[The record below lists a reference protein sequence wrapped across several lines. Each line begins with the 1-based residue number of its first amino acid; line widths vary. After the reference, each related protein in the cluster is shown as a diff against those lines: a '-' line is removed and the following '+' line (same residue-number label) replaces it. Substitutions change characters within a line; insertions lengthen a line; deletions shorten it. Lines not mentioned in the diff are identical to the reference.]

1 MNDTQKLELETA
13 LTNYKAATDDN
24 GKIHF
29 GKQITHILAS
39 EFTVEAKQMVQIIE
53 DEEFPT
59 TRGNYAKYMQ
69 VLNGQSG
76 FYRLA
81 LIKALIDA
89 GAGQGLQDAM
99 AVM

>member
-1 MNDTQKLELETA
+1 MKDLELKLA
-13 LTNYKAATDDN
+13 LENYKTATDESTKL
-24 GKIHF
+24 GFAKEV
-29 GKQITHILAS
+29 TSILSS

-53 DEEFPT
+53 DEQFPA

-69 VLNGQSG
+69 ILNGQSG

-81 LIKALIDA
+81 LIKALVDA

>member
-1 MNDTQKLELETA
+1 MDEQQKRDLNRA
-13 LTNYKAATDDN
+13 LRNYKATTEDSE
-24 GKIHF
+24 KIYF
-29 GKQITHILAS
+29 GKQITALLAS

-69 VLNGQSG
+69 ILNGQSG